1 MNNHYLC
8 HMKSPK
14 LVVASQVMLISRTN
28 TMYSVLGINTDF
40 VQDVADFAFSLSIV
54 QLHCRKKII

>member
-14 LVVASQVMLISRTN
+14 LVVSSQVMLISRTN

-40 VQDVADFAFSLSIV
+40 VQDLADFAFSLSIV
-54 QLHCRKKII
+54 